1 MVKLLAKKKSESSPA
16 KDAEKTPAKNAK
28 KTAQE
33 PAPAASLGA
42 FLLRKAIRR
51 HQVEDLVVQ
60 RFEQLVEH
68 HPSELTAER
77 DEREHRHHGSAGSTL
92 YQEFYNQSPF
102 SIWEEDWSHAK
113 EVIDRLREE
122 GIVDFARYFRDHRD
136 VAREIFIEFS
146 LVSFNP
152 ASLAFYRAP
161 DEETVWADY
170 GREPKS
176 DEELDAYIGPVI
188 AFAEGE
194 TRCLVEDWEDT
205 YDGGRIYTNTTI
217 FIPSEFQDSW
227 SRVVCVVQDASERKA
242 DEAEKD
248 WSSRLLEII
257 NRIQARFII
266 DADLG
271 GLFERVA
278 RDLLV
283 LSGGSYALIGELVDD
298 PNGAPYLTG
307 RSAALS
313 GTGKSSPDG
322 RDAVVERLDLADAA
336 TPLGKA
342 AAGQQAAEERYP
354 ERYAKGLGLP
364 EGHPP
369 LDAVLALPLKAGDAL
384 VGMVALGSGTGGL
397 ADDLAARL
405 EPLLTVCVSL
415 IEAKRGGERRRGA
428 EGALEESAARLSD
441 SEEKLRS
448 VIANVPA
455 AIYTDADD
463 DWTMQFVSDAI
474 EEITGYSAADFIER
488 RVNILQDVIH
498 PDDLER
504 VKCEFENHISQG
516 TPFALEYRLR
526 HADGSIRWVVDR
538 GRPILDEE
546 GKLKQLDG
554 ALFDVTEQKA
564 AEERLR
570 ASEDQFRIVVEN
582 VPGAV
587 YRAGDDCWSLSY
599 MSDGIEGITGYPAA
613 EVMKDFYAWMN
624 EVADPDDLA
633 TMEGLLAECLRDKK
647 PFAFDYRIQ
656 HADGGLRWIHER
668 ARVVLD
674 ENGEVQGFDG
684 LMLDITERKRA
695 EEAARESETRFR
707 AIFDNVPT
715 LINLKDLAGRY
726 VLVNA
731 AYEQQLGLTQDEIIG
746 KTAHDFFPPSA
757 VEETTAQHRQVL
769 AEGRAV
775 SGEIHQKDSS
785 GEETIYSGIRF
796 PVLDADGNL
805 VGVGTVYMDTTERA
819 HAQEA
824 IAAAHAE
831 LRRSEENFRT
841 MVSNV
846 PGAIYRC
853 AADADWTTEFISDA
867 IEEITGYPQKDFIN
881 SQVRSCNSVIHPDD
895 RALVDDAVDNAI
907 SQKKPFTVEYRVVHK
922 DGSERW
928 VHERGVAIYD
938 DSGAVRWLDGTIFD
952 ITEQKRTQEAL
963 AAATEELRESL
974 ERFDFAAS
982 TTTDGLFDWDLREGT
997 IWRSPRLLSLLGYS
1011 DEEMGPPYTAWKER
1025 LHPDDRERAIKAL
1038 DDHLKNKDEY
1048 DLDFRVR
1055 TKAGSYKW
1063 IHSRGQAVWDDEGNP
1078 IRMVGSVDDISERK
1092 ETEEALETAYQELR
1106 ESEEQFRS
1114 MIGNVGGAFYRSEAA
1129 TGRVVFMSQAI
1140 EEITGKPMEAFF
1152 GMDVRSDWSILH
1164 PEDAARVEETIS
1176 TSIDAGEP
1184 FSIEYRIAREGGS
1197 VRWLY
1202 ERGCPV
1208 IHPDTGE
1215 VRWIDGFIFDV
1226 TEQKE
1231 SEEAIRK
1238 NEALIES
1245 LLDNSP
1251 AQIDLKD
1258 IEGRY
1263 VLVNRRL
1270 ADHLG
1275 VPKEELIGKTVDE
1288 FYPKEFCEASMDHF
1302 RRVAAEGRP
1311 ITEEQHVKRDGKA
1324 ESFLAHR
1331 FPVLDSAGNVSLIGT
1346 IHSDIT
1352 ELKLREEELKESE
1365 KNLNTRVVE
1374 LQDAQKR
1381 LEDQGGQLRDLAENL
1396 ALARDQ
1402 AEAATRTKSEF
1413 LAMMSHEIRTP
1424 MNGVLGMTGLLLETE
1439 LTETQRGYA
1448 KTVQDSG
1455 QMLLS
1460 ILNDILDYSKLEAG
1474 KLVISRADFDPRELV
1489 EGVVELFGAQAL
1501 AGGIELAIYVAP
1513 DLPRCLQA
1521 DAVRLRQMMVNL
1533 LSNAIKF
1540 TEEGGVTVELSIAS
1554 PEDGQAELIFSV
1566 TDTGIGIAP
1575 DAQEMLFTR
1584 FTQGDSSITRRFG
1597 GTGLGL
1603 AISKEL
1609 LQLMGGEIA
1618 LESEEGKG
1626 SRFWFKVPVARGEE
1640 ESGTDVLAGVGECS
1654 VLLVS
1659 TNPISRDALE
1669 RQMESWGAKVTTV
1682 TSEKKALQGLR
1693 AAAKGKHPFDI
1704 AILDA
1709 QPDVDVDRIATS
1721 IREKAPGAD
1730 LPLVV
1735 IRGAGAASAANDEL
1749 YASRLHKPVRPSAL
1763 HALLAGPSDPVHAPA
1778 AGGEEAE
1785 PVTVESESPGEAKR
1799 GRVLFVDDN
1808 PINRRF
1814 AHLVLED
1821 IGFEVQLA
1829 RDGQEAVSQAQ
1840 KSDFDL
1846 VFMDIQMPEIDGFEA
1861 SRKIRELS
1869 GRRGRVPIIA
1879 LSSKTPGK
1887 KRSEYDEAGMTDYLV
1902 KPIKKPTLVAKAELW
1917 LEKTKSKSSSAGQA
1931 PDGEGE
1937 PVLDDAVINELES
1950 VLSPEA
1956 LTSLVQENME
1966 DARERISRI
1975 FDAVKEE
1982 DLPTLRDEAHNLK
1995 STLGNFGALRASN
2008 TAAAFEAA
2016 CKEGRREDAIAMVP
2030 EVNAAVDAAIE
2041 ALSKRY
2047 LTRKVG

>member
-1 MVKLLAKKKSESSPA
+1 MVKLLSKKKSKSSPA
-16 KDAEKTPAKNAK
+16 KDAKKTLAKSVKKTP
-28 KTAQE
+28 QE

-60 RFEQLVEH
+60 RFEQLVES
-68 HPSELTAER
+68 HPNELTAER
-77 DEREHRHHGSAGSTL
+77 DEREHRHHGSTGATL
-92 YQEFYNQSPF
+92 HQELYSQSPF
-102 SIWEEDWSHAK
+102 SIREENWSHAK
-113 EVIDRLREE
+113 EVIDQLRDE
-122 GIVDFARYFRDHRD
+122 GIIDFARYFQDHRD
-136 VAREIFIEFS
+136 IARDIFIGFS

-152 ASLAFYRAP
+152 ASLALYRAP
-161 DEETVWADY
+161 DEKTVWADY
-170 GREPKS
+170 GRKPKS
-176 DEELDAYIGPVI
+176 DEELDAHIKLVI
-188 AFAEGE
+188 AFAGGE
-194 TRCLVEDWEDT
+194 TTCLIEDWEDT
-205 YDGGRIYTNTTI
+205 YDGGRIYTNATI
-217 FIPSEFQDSW
+217 FIPSEFRDSW
-227 SRVVCVVQDASERKA
+227 SRVVFMVQDASERKVGG
-242 DEAEKD
+242 AEKD
-248 WSSRLLEII
+248 WSNHLLEII
-257 NRIQARFII
+257 NRTQARFIA

-271 GLFERVA
+271 DLFEQVA
-278 RDLLV
+278 RDLLA

-313 GTGKSSPDG
+313 GTGESSPDG
-322 RDAVVERLDLADAA
+322 HDAVIERLDLADAT

-342 AAGQQAAEERYP
+342 AAGRQAAEERYP

-364 EGHPP
+364 EEHPP
-369 LDAVLALPLKAGDAL
+369 LDTVLALPLKVGNAL
-384 VGMVALGSGTGGL
+384 VGVVALGSGTGGL
-397 ADDLAARL
+397 ADDLADRL
-405 EPLLTVCVSL
+405 APLLTTCASL
-415 IEAKRGGERRRGA
+415 IEVKRGGERRFGV
-428 EGALEESAARLSD
+428 EGAMEESAARLSD
-441 SEEKLRS
+441 SEEKFRS

-455 AIYTDADD
+455 AIYSDIDD
-463 DWTMQFVSDAI
+463 DWTIQFMSDAI
-474 EEITGYSAADFIER
+474 EEITGYSAADFIKR
-488 RVNILQDVIH
+488 RVNILQDVLH
-498 PDDLER
+498 PDDVER
-504 VKCEFENHISQG
+504 VKSEFENHVSQG
-516 TPFALEYRLR
+516 APFTLEYRMR
-526 HADGSIRWVVDR
+526 HADRSIRWIVDR
-538 GRPILDEE
+538 GRPIFDEE
-546 GKLKQLDG
+546 GGLKRVDG

-570 ASEDQFRIVVEN
+570 ASEDQFQIVVEN
-582 VPGAV
+582 IPGAV
-587 YRAGDDCWSLSY
+587 YRAQGDGWSLSY
-599 MSDGIEGITGYPAA
+599 MSDGIEAITGYPAA

-624 EVADPDDLA
+624 EVVDPADLE
-633 TMEGLLAECLRDKK
+633 TMEELLAECAQDKT

-656 HADGGLRWIHER
+656 HADGGIRWIHER
-668 ARVVLD
+668 AQVVLD
-674 ENGEVQGFDG
+674 ENGKVQGFDG
-684 LMLDITERKRA
+684 LMLDITERKLA
-695 EEAARESETRFR
+695 EEAARESETRSRVF
-707 AIFDNVPT
+707 FDNIPT

-726 VLVNA
+726 IFVNA
-731 AYEQQLGLTQDEIIG
+731 AYEQQLGLTQDEIVG
-746 KTAHDFFPPSA
+746 KTAHDFFPPEA
-757 VEETTAQHRQVL
+757 AEETTAQHRQVL
-769 AEGRAV
+769 AEGRAI

-785 GEETIYSGIRF
+785 GEEIVYSGIRF
-796 PVLDADGNL
+796 PVPDADGNL
-805 VGVGTVYMDTTERA
+805 MGVGAVYIDTTERT

-824 IAAAHAE
+824 VTAAHAE
-831 LRRSEENFRT
+831 LHRSEEQFHT
-841 MVSNV
+841 MVANV
-846 PGAIYRC
+846 PGIIYR
-853 AADADWTTEFISDA
+853 AKAGDWTMEFMSDA
-867 IEEITGYPQKDFIN
+867 VEALTGYPASDFID
-881 SQVRSCNSVIHPDD
+881 NSVRDYMSIVHPDD
-895 RALVDDAVDNAI
+895 LEAACQSLEDSMAAKSPVDL
-907 SQKKPFTVEYRVVHK
+907 EYRVRHA
-922 DGSERW
+922 DGSVLW
-928 VHERGVAIYD
+928 VHEQARLVLGDGGEVKY
-938 DSGAVRWLDGTIFD
+938 LDGAIFD
-952 ITEQKRTQEAL
+952 VTEQKEAAEAL

-974 ERFDFAAS
+974 ERFDFAVS
-982 TTTDGLFDWDLREGT
+982 TTTDGLFDWDIREGT
-997 IWRSPRLLSLLGYS
+997 IWRSPRLLSLVGYGN
-1011 DEEMGPPYTAWKER
+1011 DEMGLPYEGWKER

-1038 DDHLKNKDEY
+1038 DDHLENKGEY

-1063 IHSRGQAVWDDEGNP
+1063 IHSRGQAVWDEDGKP
-1078 IRMVGSVDDISERK
+1078 IRMVGSVNDITKRK
-1092 ETEEALETAYQELR
+1092 EAEEALETAYQELR
-1106 ESEEQFRS
+1106 ESEERFRS

-1129 TGRVVFMSQAI
+1129 TGRVVFISQVI
-1140 EEITGKPMEAFF
+1140 EEITGKPMETFV

-1184 FSIEYRIAREGGS
+1184 FSIEYRIAREDES

-1208 IHPDTGE
+1208 THPDTGE
-1215 VRWIDGFIFDV
+1215 LRWIDGFIFDV

-1245 LLDNSP
+1245 LLENSP

-1258 IEGRY
+1258 IKGRY
-1263 VLVNRRL
+1263 VLVNRQL

-1288 FYPKEFCEASMDHF
+1288 FYPKEFCKESMEHF
-1302 RRVAAEGRP
+1302 RRVVAEGRT
-1311 ITEEQHVKRDGKA
+1311 ITEEQHTERDGKA

-1352 ELKLREEELKESE
+1352 ELKLREEELRESE
-1365 KNLNTRVVE
+1365 KNLSARIIE
-1374 LQDAQKR
+1374 LQGAQEQ
-1381 LEDQGGQLRDLAENL
+1381 LEEQGAQLRNLAENL
-1396 ALARDQ
+1396 TLARDQ
-1402 AEAATRTKSEF
+1402 AEAAARAKSEF

-1439 LTETQRGYA
+1439 LTETQLGYA
-1448 KTVQDSG
+1448 KTVQDSS

-1474 KLVISRADFDPRELV
+1474 KLVISITDFDPRELV
-1489 EGVVELFGAQAL
+1489 EGVVELFGTQAL
-1501 AGGIELAIYVAP
+1501 VGGIELATYIAP
-1513 DLPRCLQA
+1513 DVPRRLQA
-1521 DAVRLRQMMVNL
+1521 DAVRLRQVMVNL

-1540 TEEGGVTVELSIAS
+1540 TKEGGVTAELSIVS
-1554 PEDGQAELIFSV
+1554 PEGGQAELIFSV

-1575 DAQEMLFTR
+1575 DAQEALFTR

-1609 LQLMGGEIA
+1609 LQLMGGEIS
-1618 LESEEGKG
+1618 LESKEGKG

-1640 ESGTDVLAGVGECS
+1640 ESGADVPAGVGECS

-1659 TNPISRDALE
+1659 TNPISRDVLE
-1669 RQMESWGAKVTTV
+1669 RQMESWGATVTTA
-1682 TSEKKALQGLR
+1682 TSDKKALQGLR

-1709 QPDVDVDRIATS
+1709 QADVDRIATS
-1721 IREKAPGAD
+1721 IREKPQGAD

-1735 IRGAGAASAANDEL
+1735 VRGAGDASAANDEL
-1749 YASRLHKPVRPSAL
+1749 YTSRLQKPVRPSAL
-1763 HALLAGPSDPVHAPA
+1763 HALLAGPSDPVHVPA
-1778 AGGEEAE
+1778 VGSKE
-1785 PVTVESESPGEAKR
+1785 PKPVAVETESSGEAKR

-1821 IGFEVQLA
+1821 IGLEVQLA
-1829 RDGQEAVSQAQ
+1829 RDGQEAVSQAE

-1861 SRKIRELS
+1861 SRQIRELS
-1869 GRRGRVPIIA
+1869 GHRGKVPIIA

-1887 KRSEYDEAGMTDYLV
+1887 DRSEYDEAGMIDYLV

-1917 LEKTKSKSSSAGQA
+1917 LEKTKSKSSSAGRVSNS
-1931 PDGEGE
+1931 EGG

-1956 LTSLVQENME
+1956 LTSLIQENTE
-1966 DARERISRI
+1966 DARDRISRI
-1975 FDAVKEE
+1975 FQAIKEE
-1982 DLPTLRDEAHNLK
+1982 DLPTLRDEARNLK
-1995 STLGNFGALRASN
+1995 SALGNFGALRASN
-2008 TAAAFEAA
+2008 AAAAFEVA

-2041 ALSKRY
+2041 ALSERY
-2047 LTRKVG
+2047 LTRKAG